1 VKVCGRCKIP
11 KSLDQFNKATRA
23 KDGVQPWCR
32 SCTKAVNN
40 ELYRNGQRS
49 VQVREANARTIAR
62 NINYVSAYLLAHPC
76 VDCGEADVVVL
87 EFDHVRGGKDRNICD
102 LARDGVSL
110 KRLQDEIDK
119 CEVRCA
125 NDHRRRTVERRQA
138 GRLLV
143 A

>member
-1 VKVCGRCKIP
+1 
-11 KSLDQFNKATRA
+11 
-23 KDGVQPWCR
+23 
-32 SCTKAVNN
+32 
-40 ELYRNGQRS
+40 
-49 VQVREANARTIAR
+49 
-62 NINYVSAYLLAHPC
+62 
-76 VDCGEADVVVL
+76 VVVL